1 MANGK
6 GLTRDINV
14 SYKEPSTNIVDSI
27 FGTTRD
33 RLERAQIEAQER
45 IAEKQLEEKAKR
57 DNYDLFLKF
66 EKQFPDISKKREMA
80 ESMNLTEVVTLFDNT
95 YDFPDLKIQENSIK
109 DFDKAETA
117 DELVAL
123 YKTIDPDGPYVDRAR
138 QSAEAKMTKS
148 FSKIISSIDRT
159 QYSQDTNRYGSL
171 TTEIAGLRQQEVN
184 FRGVFPQTELESDA
198 EYQSRLESIDLN
210 TARQIQ
216 GGSIIIG
223 TGDNQQE
230 LTYAQLNERISN
242 LDKEYLQLDKSIQD
256 FNYFRDNK
264 LDYAIAQYDKK
275 NNIDS
280 QGDGSTSSVNEDETE
295 EVISKVPIA
304 EFEDLSPDAIE
315 TLTSLDITEFEE
327 NAFDA
332 NPEEVLDPISST
344 LENISG
350 LLTDDTPDYM
360 SGRMYTEKEL
370 AAFPLSVDKLI
381 SEIDNIG
388 GNISTSE
395 ALELLDSLE
404 LRGTSAI
411 TDALPEKIL
420 GKPVKK
426 KEFDRRATL
435 FSDGKRVDDTRG
447 PDLEK
452 LRDLQKRYTRVENGV
467 LKPSLKNKRLNL
479 IQSKIDVIE
488 ERLSR
493 NVYLDEILELLG
505 Q

>member
-80 ESMNLTEVVTLFDNT
+80 ESMNLSEVVTLFDNT
-95 YDFPDLKIQENSIK
+95 YDFPDLKIQEDSMK
-109 DFDKAETA
+109 DFDKVETA

-184 FRGVFPQTELESDA
+184 FRGAFPQKELESDA
-198 EYQSRLESIDLN
+198 EYQSRLESMGIEA
-210 TARQIQ
+210 AREVD
-216 GGSIIIG
+216 GGSIIAG
-223 TGDNQQE
+223 TKDSPKE
-230 LTYAQLNERISN
+230 ITYAQLNKRISD
-242 LDKEYLQLDKSIQD
+242 LDDEYLQLDKSIKD
-256 FNYFRDNK
+256 FNYFKDNK
-264 LDYAIAQYDKK
+264 LDYAIARYDKK

-304 EFEDLSPDAIE
+304 EFEGLSPDAIE
-315 TLTSLDITEFEE
+315 TLTKLDITEFEE
-327 NAFDA
+327 NAFGA
-332 NPEEVLDPISST
+332 NPEEVLEPISST

-350 LLTDDTPDYM
+350 LLTDEPDYVD
-360 SGRMYTEKEL
+360 RRYTQEEL
-370 AAFPLSVDKLI
+370 DAFPLEVDKVIAQIESL
-381 SEIDNIG
+381 G
-388 GNISTSE
+388 GNTSK
-395 ALELLDSLE
+395 ALELLDSLT
-404 LRGTSAI
+404 LSGPGVA
-411 TDALPEKIL
+411 
-420 GKPVKK
+420 G
-426 KEFDRRATL
+426 FDRRASL
-435 FSDGKRVDDTRG
+435 YSQPDKDSSFRGRPVDEDRGKDVRE
-447 PDLEK
+447 LEK
-452 LRDLQKRYTRVENGV
+452 LE
-467 LKPSLKNKRLNL
+467 KRLEKVKGRTGVNPKVNL
-479 IQSKIDVIE
+479 A
-488 ERLSR
+488 RLNR
-493 NVYLDEILELLG
+493 GPYLDEILELLG